1 MSWFSFIYIS
11 IMKLSPINFS
21 VFSSLMGWLFLE
33 MLSFSFRWRT
43 RVVLKFPASWFPPF
57 WCTFLSLDGMDE
69 PDGMAAASEQ
79 IPPPLTMDLQRVRA
93 FGSLKGPSLFKAT
106 KTPALL
112 GHRKNRLPK
121 MLPSFLPCV
130 LRS

>member
-1 MSWFSFIYIS
+1 
-11 IMKLSPINFS
+11 
-21 VFSSLMGWLFLE
+21 
-33 MLSFSFRWRT
+33 
-43 RVVLKFPASWFPPF
+43 
-57 WCTFLSLDGMDE
+57 
-69 PDGMAAASEQ
+69 
-79 IPPPLTMDLQRVRA
+79 MDLQRVRA